1 MGRVA
6 YLDPDGAAMA
16 AVDSVGR
23 VAGHSRLLECD
34 FQGLANMLWRM
45 ALLEMASPLVA
56 AMATPV
62 ADRLPEF
69 EPQNLSNV
77 AWAMAKVAWG

>member
-6 YLDPDGAAMA
+6 YLDTDGAAKA
-16 AVDSVGR
+16 AVGR
-23 VAGHSRLLECD
+23 VAGLSRLLECD
-34 FQGLANMLWRM
+34 FQGLANMLWGM
-45 ALLEMASPLVA
+45 AVLEMASPLVA

-62 ADRLPEF
+62 GERLPEF

-77 AWAMAKVAWG
+77 AWALAKVAWG

>member
-6 YLDPDGAAMA
+6 YLDAHGDAMA
-16 AVDSVGR
+16 AAGR

-34 FQGLANMLWRM
+34 FQGVANMLWRM
-45 ALLEMASPLVA
+45 AALEMASPMA
-56 AMATPV
+56 AMATAV
-62 ADRLPEF
+62 AERLPEF